1 MISPIYIKDSEQK
14 FKQEW
19 SLLDPIVYLFEKTEE
34 GVEFDE
40 AENTPFPGGGVVS
53 ISYLLILR
61 TGSTGKSHEKWEDMQ
76 VGQNNWQAFNDHFAQ
91 SYRYYQ
97 ILQKATATAHG
108 YVTPQ
113 NCVHE
118 TDA

>member
-1 MISPIYIKDSEQK
+1 MGEWGKNCEQ
-14 FKQEW
+14 W
-19 SLLDPIVYLFEKTEE
+19 E
-34 GVEFDE
+34 GIQY
-40 AENTPFPGGGVVS
+40 G
-53 ISYLLILR
+53 L
-61 TGSTGKSHEKWEDMQ
+61 
-76 VGQNNWQAFNDHFAQ
+76 NNWQAFNDHFAQ